1 MKKFYRWIRSETP
14 RATPDDATSRKPNYY
29 LTRYQAACIL
39 GDWSDGV
46 KSMGQIIKD
55 ISSKAT
61 SSNATRAD
69 YFMHYTL
76 RALEL
81 PAANPNFGLV
91 YKMVDTLIAEFPL
104 EELPPPQFTEWSIL
118 SFRYKNIDP
127 TMTNYLMDQEFIYA
141 SDRIKDD
148 HGWYTFYPQTSTI
161 PSRLNKKINIWGRVC
176 QMVSPVYGAAGLV
189 EFVDL
194 CIYLHFVSFYE
205 GIDRNTC
212 FFVE

>member
-14 RATPDDATSRKPNYY
+14 RATPEDATSRKPNYY

-61 SSNATRAD
+61 SSNATRND

-81 PAANPNFGLV
+81 PASNPNFGLI
-91 YKMVDTLIAEFPL
+91 YKMVDKLIKEFPIT
-104 EELPPPQFTEWSIL
+104 ELPPPQFNNWSIL
-118 SFRYKNIDP
+118 SFKYRNQDRKS
-127 TMTNYLMDQEFIYA
+127 NYLIDQEFIFA
-141 SDRIKDD
+141 SDKIKDEED
-148 HGWYTFYPQTSTI
+148 FYKFYPQQTTLT
-161 PSRLNKKINIWGRVC
+161 SRLNKKINIWGRVC
-176 QMVSPVYGAAGLV
+176 QMVSPVFGAAGPSIS
-189 EFVDL
+189 
-194 CIYLHFVSFYE
+194 IYTSVLSL
-205 GIDRNTC
+205 
-212 FFVE
+212 